1 MRLYIPLDEE
11 MIQAGWKTSTS
22 SETNTNTNINTN
34 GIPGAIDCPRCGS
47 VTMPMIGY
55 RVMNLS
61 EAKRSN
67 RCNDVSPS
75 PSSPPS
81 HLNHQR
87 QRQSVSNHCHHSNDH
102 HEEAKLDRDAASVLH
117 ELLSVKDPIGS
128 LLDKI
133 GRSPPVLG
141 DIPLLAN
148 FNLQTFCQPGW
159 YFNLVTFIS
168 SFKLH
173 VSGRY
178 LYIVL
183 SY

>member
-1 MRLYIPLDEE
+1 MKRATIYIPLDEE

-22 SETNTNTNINTN
+22 SERNTNTN

-47 VTMPMIGY
+47 VTMPMIEY

-61 EAKRSN
+61 EAKQSN
-67 RCNDVSPS
+67 RCNDVSP
-75 PSSPPS
+75 SPPS

-87 QRQSVSNHCHHSNDH
+87 QRQSVSNHLHHSNDH

-117 ELLSVKDPIGS
+117 ELLSVEDPIGS

-148 FNLQTFCQPGW
+148 FNSQTFCQPGW

>member
-1 MRLYIPLDEE
+1 MFSAQFSLPLPLL
-11 MIQAGWKTSTS
+11 T
-22 SETNTNTNINTN
+22 
-34 GIPGAIDCPRCGS
+34 
-47 VTMPMIGY
+47 
-55 RVMNLS
+55 
-61 EAKRSN
+61 
-67 RCNDVSPS
+67 
-75 PSSPPS
+75 
-81 HLNHQR
+81 
-87 QRQSVSNHCHHSNDH
+87 RQSDDNRNNN
-102 HEEAKLDRDAASVLH
+102 KRDRHYCAIALWDEGVAMKGCASAARMVH
-117 ELLSVKDPIGS
+117 ELLSVQDPISS

-173 VSGRY
+173 VSSRY

>member
-22 SETNTNTNINTN
+22 SETNTNTN
-34 GIPGAIDCPRCGS
+34 GIPGAIACPRCGS
-47 VTMPMIGY
+47 VTMSMIGY

-67 RCNDVSPS
+67 RCNDVSLS

-87 QRQSVSNHCHHSNDH
+87 RRQSVSNHCHHSNDH

-159 YFNLVTFIS
+159 YFNLVTFVIS
-168 SFKLH
+168 TKLH
-173 VSGRY
+173 VLSRY